1 MNQTYKKQLRCKLCG
16 IVSVYNELLGIR
28 TNKLTFKAHLL
39 CTYQEKHIVIAEISQ
54 KSWWMAENRNIHIHS
69 RVNASLNIY

>member
-39 CTYQEKHIVIAEISQ
+39 CTYQKKTYCYSINKPEVLVDGRK
-54 KSWWMAENRNIHIHS
+54 
-69 RVNASLNIY
+69 

>member
-16 IVSVYNELLGIR
+16 IVSVYNELSGIR

-39 CTYQEKHIVIAEISQ
+39 CTYQEKHIVIA
-54 KSWWMAENRNIHIHS
+54 
-69 RVNASLNIY
+69 